1 MEIPIS
7 LLAGVERFFAA
18 MKIFQNTQR
27 FDWKSTIKLNLVMMR
42 IVGLWPRGES
52 YRFDF
57 YTVYALLSVNV
68 FITGQ
73 VIFHTVDVFM
83 VGRDLKNIIGALYMS
98 LTETLLMVKL
108 FSFIK
113 NSRKLKELMRT
124 LDSDAFQPKSAEQ
137 TRLVEPELHFWKRVH
152 RAFALLVGNTVFL
165 FISLPILSRSTKQH
179 RLPVEA
185 WYPFDTTKSP
195 FYELTYFYQFLSI
208 LFRGLSS
215 VSMDTFIAALNT
227 YIGAQCTILCDDLK
241 NLRDSPDVS
250 FNRKLVEC
258 IKHHKLIV
266 RFAFA
271 THFRRRFDFQFSVLL
286 EIVTSSI
293 TASSWDSSFPPRL
306 P

>member
-227 YIGAQCTILCDDLK
+227 YIGANVPFCATI
-241 NLRDSPDVS
+241 
-250 FNRKLVEC
+250 
-258 IKHHKLIV
+258 
-266 RFAFA
+266 
-271 THFRRRFDFQFSVLL
+271 
-286 EIVTSSI
+286 
-293 TASSWDSSFPPRL
+293 
-306 P
+306 